1 MADDRT
7 EAQHYAAAILVTL
20 ECALHDLYPGRVSSG
35 GTLWMRQIR
44 FWLND
49 LQEMLVDYSSDIGIR
64 VRIMSYD
71 VDEPDEDEDSS
82 GDGGGDSV
90 VPGVLFSLPLNADE
104 FTILEFSKNIIIEV
118 AESVTIDPRML
129 VQKIFEVS
137 QNAQRLQQAVAGTGA
152 AAPEP
157 ADIFQPG

>member
-7 EAQHYAAAILVTL
+7 EAQHYAAAILVSL

-71 VDEPDEDEDSS
+71 VDDPDDEEEGS
-82 GDGGGDSV
+82 GDGGDSV

-104 FTILEFSKNIIIEV
+104 YKILEFSRNIVLEV
-118 AESVTIDPRML
+118 SDSIPVDPRTL

-137 QNAQRLQQAVAGTGA
+137 QNAQRLQQAVAGTGS

-157 ADIFQPG
+157 ASDMFGPG